1 MNFYKNVIATAR
13 ITDLIN
19 LGWPFD
25 DLPPSHSIFYDVTIC
40 VDECGVACY
49 YLSDKI
55 RDIFDD
61 CKMKRFDGLVPN
73 EKVIED
79 LHRLHRSKRLF
90 FITKY

>member
-1 MNFYKNVIATAR
+1 MNFYKNVIATAS

-25 DLPPSHSIFYDVTIC
+25 NLDPYQSIFYDVTIC
-40 VDECGVACY
+40 VDDCGMPSY
-49 YLSDKI
+49 YFSDKV

-61 CKMKRFDGLVPN
+61 FTIDRFYDLVPPK
-73 EKVIED
+73 KVIED
-79 LHRLHRSKRLF
+79 LHKLYKSKLLF